1 MTSWLTLPAAALVLA
16 GSTVF
21 AQETAGPGKLE
32 TTFIPGGAIFFL
44 SANNGPEF
52 GSYHFGETVTF
63 NINRFIGLEGE
74 VGGALGI
81 TQDLRFGGS
90 ITSQK
95 TPDMLGYSSNI
106 VVSSPV
112 HRRSAPYVT
121 AGIGGLTMFAR
132 AGLDINGNETFL
144 TGNAG
149 GGIKWYA
156 NALWGV
162 RADYRVMAVR
172 SADSASAFF
181 GRDNRF
187 GQRFYGGVIVNL
199 VR

>member
-1 MTSWLTLPAAALVLA
+1 MRSWLTLPAAVLVLA
-16 GSTVF
+16 STTVL

-32 TTFIPGGAIFFL
+32 TTFIPGGAIFFV

-52 GSYHFGETVTF
+52 GSYHIGETVTL
-63 NINRFIGLEGE
+63 NVNRFVGLEGE

-95 TPDMLGYSSNI
+95 TPDMLGYSGNI
-106 VVSSPV
+106 VF
-112 HRRSAPYVT
+112 SAPVRRRVVPYAT

-132 AGLDINGNETFL
+132 SGLDIPRGESFL

-149 GGIKWYA
+149 GGVKWYA

-162 RADYRVMAVR
+162 RVDYRFMAVR
-172 SADSASAFF
+172 SAESASTFF
-181 GRDNRF
+181 GQSNRF

-199 VR
+199 IR